1 MPHVVLENIIS
12 AKEAFDSIVLFTTKI
27 DRGVLKVTDRYLNA
41 GQNTALVESLAI
53 ENGKNQSFFCPVVA
67 EKDESDGW
75 IAASHR
81 PQKTPGVK
89 TIMAILARQIKDSN
103 PNVHY
108 GKNNLQ
114 DFLME

>member
-53 ENGKNQSFFCPVVA
+53 ENGKNQSFFVQLSQKKTSLTVGLLPLTDP
-67 EKDESDGW
+67 E
-75 IAASHR
+75 
-81 PQKTPGVK
+81 KTPGVK